1 MSKSLSSFGAYGI
14 MYVVKNNRN
23 EVVALLKKYNVD
35 TPVNADDMQ
44 LALLVTSTL
53 KLSKSFKNEF
63 LKLLFDKNV
72 VKNMTLNMTGVYAN
86 ADGDYCSNSQ
96 NKIDSP
102 TSFKLLCGDSTTAKT
117 ESTTTPKTSG
127 SLLSQGLALLQTG
140 FNGYLQLDSNK
151 TKRDL
156 ANASVKLTEQENQG
170 ATGAKSNGMST
181 GATIGLT
188 VLGLGLIGTVIYL
201 VVKKLKSKA

>member
-35 TPVNADDMQ
+35 TPVNSDDMQ

-53 KLSKSFKNEF
+53 KLSKPFKADF
-63 LKLLFDKNV
+63 SKILFSKEV
-72 VKNMTLNMTGVYAN
+72 VKNMTVNMSGAYSNVE
-86 ADGDYCSNSQ
+86 GDYCSNPQ

-102 TSFKLLCGDSTTAKT
+102 TSYKLLCDNSTTPA
-117 ESTTTPKTSG
+117 STNTSAPATTSSPSW
-127 SLLSQGLALLQTG
+127 LSQGLSILQTG

-156 ANASVKLTEQENQG
+156 ANASVKITEQENQG
-170 ATGAKSNGMST
+170 GIMPKGMST
-181 GATIGLT
+181 GAKIGLT
-188 VLGLGLIGTVIYL
+188 VLGLGLVGTVIYL
-201 VVKKLKSKA
+201 VVKTSKVKA